1 MQLSLLRAAF
11 CERPAQRGTVSGR
24 SWDSPVSMP
33 GRGRSCRPTASR
45 HGTLRGPF
53 AATSAAT
60 QTADTVRG
68 SERGIAAADGRKP
81 VAHIAAAINAQNGR
95 GRSTLYKWMW
105 DHFDQISQDRSGRA
119 DWIAATEL
127 LSALGLTGKGG
138 APLKPDSV
146 TKSVGTN
153 SPKTQPGLPN
163 KPPPPT
169 RPAAMQPAALPAEP
183 VAFEFRTLRRT
194 PIRKQE

>member
-1 MQLSLLRAAF
+1 
-11 CERPAQRGTVSGR
+11 
-24 SWDSPVSMP
+24 
-33 GRGRSCRPTASR
+33 
-45 HGTLRGPF
+45 
-53 AATSAAT
+53 
-60 QTADTVRG
+60 
-68 SERGIAAADGRKP
+68 
-81 VAHIAAAINAQNGR
+81 
-95 GRSTLYKWMW
+95 MW
-105 DHFDQISQDRSGRA
+105 DHFDQISHDRSGRA
-119 DWIAATEL
+119 DWIAAEL

-146 TKSVGTN
+146 RKVWERIVRRRN
-153 SPKTQPGLPN
+153 RVFPN